1 MNFDQAFTK
10 LLGVEGGYTCNPA
23 DPGGETNWGI
33 SKRSYPDVDIKA
45 LTQEQAKSIYMHDY
59 WQPLQLELLP
69 VEVRYDLF
77 DAAVNSGNLQAV
89 KFLQKAAGV
98 IDDGIIGTITL
109 DACGNIPG
117 YVLSARFNGHRLQFM
132 SALPAWSTFSRGW
145 ANRIAKN
152 LIGDDNGS

>member
-1 MNFDQAFTK
+1 MNLDQAFAK
-10 LLGVEGGYTCNPA
+10 LLGAEGGYTCNAA
-23 DPGGETNWGI
+23 DPGGETKFGI
-33 SKRSYPDVDIKA
+33 SKRSYPNIDIKA

-77 DAAVNSGNLQAV
+77 DAAVNSGNRQAV

-98 IDDGIIGTITL
+98 VDDGIIGTITL
-109 DACGNIPG
+109 NACKNLPG
-117 YVLSARFNGHRLQFM
+117 FVLSAKFNGYRLQFM
-132 SALPAWSTFSRGW
+132 SALPAWKDFGRGW

-152 LIGDDNGS
+152 LIGD

>member
-10 LLGVEGGYTCNPA
+10 LLGVEGGYTEGKN
-23 DPGGETNWGI
+23 DPGGETKWGI
-33 SKRSYPDVDIKA
+33 SKRSYPNLDIKA
-45 LTQEQAKSIYMHDY
+45 LTVDQAKSIYMHDY

-77 DAAVNSGNLQAV
+77 DAAVNSGNKQAIKWLQR
-89 KFLQKAAGV
+89 AARV
-98 IDDGIIGTITL
+98 LDDGILGKITL
-109 DACGNIPG
+109 AACTNTPG

>member
-10 LLGVEGGYTCNPA
+10 LLGAEGGYTCNPA

-59 WQPLQLELLP
+59 WQPCQIELLP
-69 VEVRYDLF
+69 EEVQYDMF
-77 DAAVNSGNLQAV
+77 DAAVNSCNGQAV

-109 DACGNIPG
+109 NACKNLPG
-117 YVLSARFNGHRLQFM
+117 FVLSAKFNGYRLQFM

>member
-10 LLGVEGGYTCNPA
+10 LLGAEGGYTCNPA
-23 DPGGETNWGI
+23 DKGGETKWGI
-33 SKRSYPDVDIKA
+33 SKRSYPNIDIKA

-77 DAAVNSGNLQAV
+77 DAAVNSGNRQAV

-98 IDDGIIGTITL
+98 VDDGIIGTITL
-109 DACGNIPG
+109 NACKNLPG
-117 YVLSARFNGHRLQFM
+117 FVLSAKFNGYRLQFM

-152 LIGDDNGS
+152 LIGD

>member
-10 LLGVEGGYTCNPA
+10 LLGAEGGYTCNAA
-23 DPGGETNWGI
+23 DKGGETKWGI
-33 SKRSYPDVDIKA
+33 SKRSYPNIDIKA
-45 LTQEQAKSIYMHDY
+45 LTQDQAKSIYMHDY

-77 DAAVNSGNLQAV
+77 DAAVNSGNRQAV

-98 IDDGIIGTITL
+98 VDDGIIGTITL
-109 DACGNIPG
+109 NACKNLPG
-117 YVLSARFNGHRLQFM
+117 FVLSAKFNGYRLQFM
-132 SALPAWSTFSRGW
+132 SSLPAWSTFSRGW

>member
-10 LLGVEGGYTCNPA
+10 LLGAEGGYTCNPA

-59 WQPLQLELLP
+59 WQPCQIELLP
-69 VEVRYDLF
+69 EEVQYDMF
-77 DAAVNSGNLQAV
+77 DAAVNSGNRQAV

-98 IDDGIIGTITL
+98 LDDGILGKITL
-109 DACGNIPG
+109 AACTNTPG

-132 SALPAWSTFSRGW
+132 SALPAWDQFSRGW

>member
-10 LLGVEGGYTCNPA
+10 LLGAEGGYTCNPA

-59 WQPLQLELLP
+59 WQPCQIELLP
-69 VEVRYDLF
+69 EEVQYDMF
-77 DAAVNSGNLQAV
+77 DAAVNSGNRQAV

-109 DACGNIPG
+109 NACKNLPG
-117 YVLSARFNGHRLQFM
+117 YVLSARFNGYRLQFM